1 MLSLS
6 AVCAVLL
13 VFRLQC
19 ILTQDDAHNN
29 TVNVTTLECPLDV
42 PAEYKIIGSL
52 KYNQSV
58 YFSCVGCNGQD
69 TWGDSECKHDGTR
82 DEVTLPNCSVSCLDS
97 VKTCP
102 EERRGS
108 CLYYPHLTWDICG
121 RSCDTP
127 ALCHRESGESDCMC
141 GSYAA
146 KGRCEKEA
154 NIRESIC
161 PYTCSLRANITCSD
175 PNLLFPHVV
184 ASPRTPHWMDFIT
197 FKCEPGYMN
206 MGRSAWIGCSIKGT
220 LDSHYNANVPH
231 CVPKKIY
238 DLFRYSPQ
246 NIALEIIESFP
257 AKSGFYC
264 AIACRE
270 SSSCTHFIFENNTCD
285 ICKYPQWISAGHNM
299 SGRKLWQ
306 KVLPTQYSRNFQTP

>member
-1 MLSLS
+1 MSLS
-6 AVCAVLL
+6 AACSVLSVLL
-13 VFRLQC
+13 LQC
-19 ILTQDDAHNN
+19 ILTHADTHNN
-29 TVNVTTLECPLDV
+29 TVNVTTLECSLDV
-42 PAEYKIIGSL
+42 PAGYKMIGSL

-82 DEVTLPNCSVSCLDS
+82 DEVTLPNCSVSCLNS
-97 VKTCP
+97 AKSCPAGRTGTC
-102 EERRGS
+102 
-108 CLYYPHLTWDICG
+108 LFYPHLIWDICG

-127 ALCHRESGESDCMC
+127 ALCHRESGESDCRC
-141 GSYAA
+141 GWYART
-146 KGRCEKEA
+146 GRCEKEA

-161 PYTCSLRANITCSD
+161 PYTCSLRANITCGD

-184 ASPRTPHWMDFIT
+184 ASRRTPHWMDLIT
-197 FKCEPGYMN
+197 FKCEPGYIN
-206 MGRSAWIGCSIKGT
+206 MGHSSWMGCDIKGT
-220 LDSHYNANVPH
+220 LVLHYKVNVPH

-238 DLFRYSPQ
+238 DFFRYSPQ

-264 AIACRE
+264 GIACRE

-285 ICKYPQWISAGHNM
+285 ICKYPKWITGGYNM

-306 KVLPTQYSRNFQTP
+306 KVLPTQYSRDFQTP